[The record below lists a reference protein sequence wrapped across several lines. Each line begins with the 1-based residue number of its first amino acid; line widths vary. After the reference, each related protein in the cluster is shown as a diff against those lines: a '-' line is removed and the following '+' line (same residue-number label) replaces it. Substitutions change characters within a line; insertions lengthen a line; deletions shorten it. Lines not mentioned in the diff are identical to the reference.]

1 MNETTPVAG
10 WYPDPSGDTTKLR
23 YWDGTQWTDHSKA
36 ATTVGGTVPTTPAT
50 PTSHTPYQA
59 APGQPV
65 YTAPT
70 YSQPNYVQPQ
80 TNGLAVASMVKGIV
94 GLLSFLCCSLFL
106 MTPCSIVAII
116 LGAIALKKET
126 QRGMAISG
134 LIMGIVGVVLCVI
147 ILVAFFAFGLSEA
160 FMEGFNEGFYS
171 GIY

>member
-70 YSQPNYVQPQ
+70 YSQPAYIQPQ
-80 TNGLAVASMVKGIV
+80 ANGLAIGAMITGIAGLV
-94 GLLSFLCCSLFL
+94 GLLCFGILL
-106 MTPCSIVAII
+106 PCSIAAII
-116 LGAIALKKET
+116 LGVIGRKKEY
-126 QRGMAISG
+126 QKGMATAG
-134 LIMGIVGVVLCVI
+134 LIMGITGVVLVVVI
-147 ILVAFFAFGLSEA
+147 VCIFFLALGFSAAFIDDFYEGLQRIP
-160 FMEGFNEGFYS
+160 G
-171 GIY
+171 